1 MRAPTNRYAV
11 RTEDSRGSMR
21 GAGAPRHRGHPR
33 HRGRLRDRGRLRP
46 AVVAVVFAAA
56 GAAALLAPT
65 ALLAQEARASSP
77 IEPHHVASLRSVGT
91 VELSPDGSL
100 AAYLLAV
107 PRRPLDEDSGSSWTE
122 LHVLDMREP
131 GSSRPY
137 ITGEVNIRQPT
148 FRGND
153 EILYTARRAPDKTSA
168 LYGIPMAGGESRKLV
183 EHEVGVGSYV
193 LSPDG
198 RRVAFL
204 AREETDG
211 DTKKLREQGF
221 DQEIYEEDRPLTRL
235 WVADVPAL
243 GADRRDDGS
252 EPVLVDTVEG
262 SVLSVVW
269 SPTGERLAAVTTPTA
284 LIDDSYTSKSVVV
297 VDASAD
303 GEFPVEG
310 SFRAIGKLGS
320 IAFSPDGDR
329 IAAVSAAHENDP
341 AAGRLIVL
349 EAMGSEPSDLLPD
362 LQGHVA
368 DFAWEDDEHLLYTAS
383 VGVWSTFGRVSTD
396 GQATILIEPGGPIAL
411 GFSRAREGGALA
423 LVSEGPD
430 HPREIY
436 RYDPADPQTAAVRMT
451 NSNPWLDDLDLAR
464 QEPIRHRAPDGLE
477 LEGLLIYPLDH
488 EEGKRY
494 PLILIVHGG
503 PESHYS
509 NGWLTS
515 YSNLGQLAA
524 ARGFAAFYPN
534 YRGSTGRGVEFSRH
548 GQAAAAGKEFDDL
561 ITAVDHLIGIGL
573 VDRNRVGITGGS
585 YGGYASAW
593 GATFYS
599 ERFAAAI
606 PFVGISNNISKM
618 GTTDIPEEMYLVHHR
633 KRLWEDWDYFAKSSP
648 IYYIERNRTPTLILH
663 GKEDPR
669 VHPGQ
674 SLELYRHL
682 RTLGQAPVRL
692 VLYPGEGHGN
702 RRSAARFDYMLRTL
716 RWMEHYVSG
725 PGGEP
730 PPQEIDYAAYLPWAE
745 KAEEAAREARETAE
759 AESTGEDE

>member
-1 MRAPTNRYAV
+1 MRAPANWYAV
-11 RTEDSRGSMR
+11 RTEDSRASMR
-21 GAGAPRHRGHPR
+21 GAGALRHRGH
-33 HRGRLRDRGRLRP
+33 LRP
-46 AVVAVVFAAA
+46 AFVAVVFAA
-56 GAAALLAPT
+56 GAAALLART
-65 ALLAQEARASSP
+65 ASAQEARESSP

-107 PRRPLDEDSGSSWTE
+107 PRRPLNEDSGSSWTE
-122 LHVLDMREP
+122 LHVLDMGEP

-137 ITGEVNIRQPT
+137 ITGAVNIRQPT

-269 SPTGERLAAVTTPTA
+269 SPNGARLAAVTTPTA

-297 VDASAD
+297 VDAAVD
-303 GEFPVEG
+303 GEFPAAG

-320 IAFSPDGDR
+320 VAFSPDGDR

-349 EAMGSEPSDLLPD
+349 EAMGGEPSDLLPD

-396 GQATILIEPGGPIAL
+396 GRSTILIEPGGPIAL
-411 GFSRAREGGALA
+411 DFSRAREGSALA

-464 QEPIRHRAPDGLE
+464 QEPIRHRAPDGLQ

-488 EEGKRY
+488 EEGERY
-494 PLILIVHGG
+494 PLVLIVHGG

-509 NGWLTS
+509 NGWLTG

-561 ITAVDHLIGIGL
+561 IAAVDHLIGIGL

-682 RTLGQAPVRL
+682 KTLGQAPVRL

-745 KAEEAAREARETAE
+745 KAEEDARETAE